1 MDGFDGGG
9 YAMRW
14 DRVRSS
20 EVGTRTR
27 WKMEGDLGDSG
38 WGLGSS
44 SQRLWMSLK
53 DEQEKG
59 GGFDLVWIL
68 LGVLIHGAH
77 MKERQRKR
85 SKYGVGKKGEG
96 MAYSGPLGLINKG
109 VSLFVRKG

>member
-9 YAMRW
+9 YALRW

-53 DEQEKG
+53 DEQEKV
-59 GGFDLVWIL
+59 GGFDLVRIL
-68 LGVLIHGAH
+68 LGVLNHGAH
-77 MKERQRKR
+77 MKERER
-85 SKYGVGKKGEG
+85 SK
-96 MAYSGPLGLINKG
+96 
-109 VSLFVRKG
+109 